1 LEGGAYGTARLEPFA
16 TLTTHHE
23 RFIMTSMR
31 LIATWVAAQ
40 MGGTLADGDPL
51 REFGDVS
58 IDSRTLNA
66 GDLFIAIRGES
77 FNGALF
83 AAAAIES
90 GAAGVVVPR
99 GWYRITANRSAS
111 VSSEGEQSVVIEV
124 DDTTV
129 ALQKLAYGIRRA
141 SGARVVAITGS
152 AGKTTTKEV
161 TSEFLEIRYR
171 VVRNEGNFNNHIGLP
186 LSLIELRQRP
196 QIAVVELGMSR
207 AGEIRTL
214 VRVAEPEVRVWT
226 NVGEAHL
233 GFFASLDEIADAKA
247 EILEGASASTL
258 LVANADDPLIVKRAA
273 AFRGRIVTFG
283 IDRAA
288 DVRASHVVD
297 RGIDGTSA
305 RVTTPGGSVNI
316 ATPLVGRANLAN
328 ILAAIAVALEF
339 EVPLADVAAKA
350 RGLRPASHRG
360 EVVRLASGVT
370 LIDDS
375 YNANP
380 TATKRALE
388 VFASTQATRRVAV
401 LGEMLELGDHAT
413 ALHEEVGRAVAQA
426 GVDLLLAVGGEP
438 ALALAAAAVSAGMKA
453 ANVRHFATSD
463 DAADAALSM
472 VQPGDVVLVKG
483 SRGVKTDRVVER
495 LKSELG

>member
-1 LEGGAYGTARLEPFA
+1 M
-16 TLTTHHE
+16 TTGPDAPP
-23 RFIMTSMR
+23 MR
-31 LIATWVAAQ
+31 LTAAWVAAQ
-40 MGGTLADGDPL
+40 MGGTLADGDAG

-58 IDSRTLNA
+58 IDSRTLTA
-66 GDLFIAIRGES
+66 GDLFVAIRGEQ

-99 GWYRITANRSAS
+99 GWYQITANRSAIAS
-111 VSSEGEQSVVIEV
+111 DEPSGEQSVVIEV

-129 ALQKLAYGIRRA
+129 ALQSLARAIRRE
-141 SGARVVAITGS
+141 SGAKVVAITGS

-171 VVRNEGNFNNHIGLP
+171 VVRNQGNFNNHIGLP

-196 QIAVVELGMSR
+196 EIAVVELGMSR
-207 AGEIRTL
+207 AGEVSTL
-214 VRVAEPEVRVWT
+214 VDVAEPEVRVWT

-233 GFFASLDEIADAKA
+233 AFFASLDEIADAKA

-258 LVANADDPLIVKRAA
+258 LVANADDPRIVGRVAS
-273 AFRGRIVTFG
+273 FRGRVVTFG

-305 RVTTPGGSVNI
+305 RVTTPRGSVNV

-328 ILAAIAVALEF
+328 ILAAVAVALEF
-339 EVPLADVAAKA
+339 DVPLADVAEKA
-350 RGLRPASHRG
+350 GVLRPASHRG
-360 EVVRLASGVT
+360 EVVRLDSGITIV
-370 LIDDS
+370 DDS

-380 TATKRALE
+380 TATRSALD
-388 VFASTQATRRVAV
+388 VLASTQATRRVAV
-401 LGEMLELGDHAT
+401 LGEMLELGDRAT
-413 ALHEEVGRAVAQA
+413 ALHEGVGRAVAKA
-426 GVDLLLAVGGEP
+426 GLDLLLAVGGEP
-438 ALALAAAAVSAGMKA
+438 AAALAAAAVSAGMTA

-463 DAADAALSM
+463 EAADAAIVM
-472 VQPGDVVLVKG
+472 VRPGDVVLVKG
-483 SRGVKTDRVVER
+483 SRGVQTDRVVDR